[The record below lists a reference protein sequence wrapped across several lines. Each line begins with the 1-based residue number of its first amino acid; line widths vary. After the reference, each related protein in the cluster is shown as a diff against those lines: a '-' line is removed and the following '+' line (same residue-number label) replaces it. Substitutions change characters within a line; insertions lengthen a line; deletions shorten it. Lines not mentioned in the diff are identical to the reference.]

1 MRYIKQLTIA
11 GFFLLLLSSSLVLR
25 AQSSIDLRINEILV
39 YNDSNY
45 VDDFGK
51 HSPWIEIFNSAYN
64 TVDIGGLYL
73 TDDMSNPTKYPIAKG
88 QTMTKIP
95 KRSYIVFW
103 ADNKPTHGILH
114 TNFILEPGKTLA
126 LFDGNGR
133 TLIDSLT
140 IPYNIMRDV
149 SFGRV
154 DDGGPTWANLP
165 KTTPNSNNNTAPVIS
180 SGDQFAKF
188 DPTGG
193 GMAFIAMGV
202 VFSGLATLFFFFKMT
217 SRVLAMDVKKQL
229 MARSA
234 SKAKAGKAETTDK
247 EEEGLTITGEINAAI
262 AMTLHLYSSELHDA
276 ENTVLTINKV
286 SRTYSPWSS
295 KIYGLNRYTK

>member
-11 GFFLLLLSSSLVLR
+11 GFLVLLLSSSLVLR

-73 TDDMSNPTKYPIAKG
+73 TDDMSNPTKYQIAKG
-88 QTMTKIP
+88 QTMTRIP

-103 ADNKPTHGILH
+103 ADNKPSHGILH
-114 TNFILEPGKTLA
+114 TNFILEPGKTIA

-140 IPYNIMRDV
+140 IPYTVKRNI
-149 SFGRV
+149 SYGRV
-154 DDGGPTWANLP
+154 DDGGLVWDNLP
-165 KTTPNSNNNTAPVIS
+165 KTTPNSNNNTAPVIT
-180 SGDQFAKF
+180 SGDKF
-188 DPTGG
+188 KVHDPTGV
-193 GMAFIAMGV
+193 GMALIAMGV
-202 VFSGLATLFFFFKMT
+202 VFTGLATLFFFFKMT
-217 SRVLAMDVKKQL
+217 SRVLGMDVKKQL

-234 SKAKAGKAETTDK
+234 SRAKAGKAEMAEK
-247 EEEGLTITGEINAAI
+247 GEAGLAITGEINAAI
-262 AMTLHLYSSELHDA
+262 AMTIHLYSSELHDA

-286 SRTYSPWSS
+286 SRTYSPCSS

>member
-1 MRYIKQLTIA
+1 MRYIKQIILAGILILFISFPRILT
-11 GFFLLLLSSSLVLR
+11 
-25 AQSSIDLRINEILV
+25 AQSSMDLRINEILV

-64 TVDIGGLYL
+64 TVDVGGLYL
-73 TDDMSNPTKYPIAKG
+73 TDDLKNPTKYPIAKG
-88 QTMTKIP
+88 QTLTKIP

-103 ADNKPTHGILH
+103 ADNMPTYGILH
-114 TNFILEPGKTLA
+114 TNFILEPGKTIA

-140 IPYNIMRDV
+140 IPLTVLPDV
-149 SFGRV
+149 SYGRIF
-154 DDGGPTWANLP
+154 DGDPVWRNLS
-165 KTTPNSNNNTAPVIS
+165 KTTPNSDNNTEPVMS
-180 SGDQFAKF
+180 AGDQFAKF
-188 DPTGG
+188 DPFGG
-193 GMAFIAMGV
+193 GMALIAMGV
-202 VFSGLATLFFFFKMT
+202 VFFGLAVLFFFFKMT
-217 SRVLAMDVKKQL
+217 SKVMAVDVKKQL
-229 MARSA
+229 MARSVI
-234 SKAKAGKAETTDK
+234 KAKTGKAEITEK
-247 EEEGLTITGEINAAI
+247 GGEGLSITGEINAAI

>member
-1 MRYIKQLTIA
+1 MRYIKQIILAGILILFISVPRILT
-11 GFFLLLLSSSLVLR
+11 
-25 AQSSIDLRINEILV
+25 AQSSMDLRINEILV

-64 TVDIGGLYL
+64 TVDVGGLYL
-73 TDDMSNPTKYPIAKG
+73 TDDLKNPTKYPIAKG
-88 QTMTKIP
+88 QTLTKIP

-103 ADNKPTHGILH
+103 ADNMPTYGILH
-114 TNFILEPGKTLA
+114 TNFILEPGKTIA

-140 IPYNIMRDV
+140 IPLTVQPDV
-149 SFGRV
+149 SYGRIF
-154 DDGGPTWANLP
+154 DGDPVWRNLS
-165 KTTPNSNNNTAPVIS
+165 KTTPNSDNNTEPVMS
-180 SGDQFAKF
+180 AGDQFAKF
-188 DPTGG
+188 DPFGG
-193 GMAFIAMGV
+193 GMALIAMGV
-202 VFSGLATLFFFFKMT
+202 VFFGLAVLFFFFKMT
-217 SRVLAMDVKKQL
+217 SKVMAVDVKKQL

-234 SKAKAGKAETTDK
+234 IKAKAGKAEITEK
-247 EEEGLTITGEINAAI
+247 GGEGLSITGEINAAI

>member
-1 MRYIKQLTIA
+1 MRFIKQLTIA
-11 GFFLLLLSSSLVLR
+11 GFLFLLLSSSLVLR

-88 QTMTKIP
+88 QTLTKIP

-103 ADNKPTHGILH
+103 ADNKPSHGILH
-114 TNFILEPGKTLA
+114 TNFFLEPGRTIA

-140 IPYNIMRDV
+140 IPLTVQPDV
-149 SFGRV
+149 SYGRIF
-154 DDGGPTWANLP
+154 DGNPVWRNLS
-165 KTTPNSNNNTAPVIS
+165 KTTPNSDNNTEPVMS

-188 DPTGG
+188 DPFGG

-202 VFSGLATLFFFFKMT
+202 VFFGLAVLFFFFKMT
-217 SRVLAMDVKKQL
+217 SKVMAVDMKKQL

-234 SKAKAGKAETTDK
+234 TKAKAGKAETAEK
-247 EEEGLTITGEINAAI
+247 GGEGLTITGEINAAI